1 MLNIGWTEFVFL
13 VLIFFIFIK
22 PKDIPLV
29 LKKILNFYNKFKNYI
44 TDITTEIDQS
54 YYAKEIKRRNK
65 EILSIEKEIKKIK
78 SKDLFNKK

>member
-29 LKKILNFYNKFKNYI
+29 LKKILYFYNKFKNYI
-44 TDITTEIDQS
+44 TEITTEIDQS
-54 YYAKEIKRRNK
+54 DYAKEIKKRNK

>member
-44 TDITTEIDQS
+44 TDITTETDQS

>member
-65 EILSIEKEIKKIK
+65 EILTIEKEIKKIK

>member
-1 MLNIGWTEFVFL
+1 MLNICLTEFVFL